1 MRTVCWHL
9 LHCLKVQIG
18 AALTEPILLG
28 IVGFTYIART
38 VAASSQAWRN
48 TAQQNVSLSLG
59 VLWCHIC
66 ILSHI
71 SDFFLFF
78 FNYSSGYERV
88 AETQAYEGSNSNLGT
103 MEGYVSRIEYT

>member
-1 MRTVCWHL
+1 MQL
-9 LHCLKVQIG
+9 G

-28 IVGFTYIART
+28 VVGFRYIART

-59 VLWCHIC
+59 VLWCRIS

-71 SDFFLFF
+71 SDFFFL
-78 FNYSSGYERV
+78 NHSSGYERVTTWMCRV

-103 MEGYVSRIEYT
+103 MEGYVSRIEYI